1 MPAKKAVKKVAKKM
15 AKKSVSTKKASKK
28 AKPSLK
34 PRQEAFIENYIANG
48 GKNATDAARKA
59 GVKGTDGAVRVTA
72 HRMLTN
78 ANVQTEI
85 QERTRERLKGLKASG
100 EELYYLLSDHLRADI
115 GDLSYCFSNGKF
127 DLTLAKKKDLSR
139 LIRKY
144 KTRETSDGEI
154 TTEIELHDSQAAA
167 QKLARMFGMEQQPRQ
182 NDDDVARV
190 KAELAKLV
198 SEGWAPEN
206 ARQIVIEAEPTAA
219 RWLN

>member
-1 MPAKKAVKKVAKKM
+1 MPAKKTAKKTVKKAM
-15 AKKSVSTKKASKK
+15 PAGKKS
-28 AKPSLK
+28 AKGKRVLK
-34 PRQEAFIENYIANG
+34 PRQEAFIENLIANG

-59 GVKGTDGAVRVTA
+59 GVKGTEGAIRVTA

-78 ANVQTEI
+78 ANIRAEI
-85 QERTRERLKGLKASG
+85 QERTRERLKGVKATG
-100 EELYYLLSDHLRADI
+100 DELYFLLSDHLRADI
-115 GDLSYCFSNGKF
+115 GDLSHCFRDGKF
-127 DLTLAKKKDLSR
+127 DLTLAKKQDLSR

-144 KTRETSDGEI
+144 KTRETPSGEFI
-154 TTEIELHDSQAAA
+154 TDIELHDSQAAA

-198 SEGWAPEN
+198 SEGWEPEK

-219 RWLN
+219 RWLH